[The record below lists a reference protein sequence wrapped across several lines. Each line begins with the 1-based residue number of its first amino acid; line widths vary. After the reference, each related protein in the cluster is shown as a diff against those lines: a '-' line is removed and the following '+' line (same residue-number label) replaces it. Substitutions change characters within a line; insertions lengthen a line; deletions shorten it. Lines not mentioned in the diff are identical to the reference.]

1 MLYSIRAVRRP
12 SDLEATRALLREYA
26 AHLNEALGAE
36 HICMAKYEEEL
47 VGLPSPYQILLLA
60 CAIDDNDH
68 EEAAGC
74 VLLKPMKDACEM
86 KRLWVRPQFH
96 GQGLGRKLA
105 ESLMDAARQHGYT
118 SMYLDTVPA
127 AMKAAY
133 HLYSTLGFVPVERY
147 NDNPVPDV
155 VFFRRDL

>member
-1 MLYSIRAVRRP
+1 MLYSIRAVRNS
-12 SDLEATRALLREYA
+12 SDLEAVRTLLREYA
-26 AHLNEALGAE
+26 THLNNSLGAE
-36 HICMAKYEEEL
+36 HICLAEYEEEL
-47 VGLPSPYQILLLA
+47 AGLPSPYQILLLA
-60 CAIDDNDH
+60 FAIDSNDH

-96 GQGLGRKLA
+96 GHGIGRKLT
-105 ESLMDAARQHGYT
+105 EELIDAARQHGY
-118 SMYLDTVPA
+118 SAMYLDTVPA

-133 HLYSTLGFVPVERY
+133 HLYSTLGFAPVERY